1 MGQCNDAYSAIRIA
15 LALADAFG
23 CGVNDLPLSLVL
35 CWFEQKAVCILI
47 ALLALGI
54 RNIRLGPT
62 LPAVPLAGGGARPAG
77 TVRPQAHCHPGSR
90 PAGHSG
96 RVRFRLVILQQT
108 RNSELAVLPV
118 EEISLAPD
126 PDADASAPEAPADSD
141 DTNGTEAAA
150 ASDAPA
156 QAPHTE
162 APAAAQPAAPAVP
175 TLPQT
180 GTTGW
185 MAGVLATWAP
195 PVLPQIK
202 AFLSPECSASLRAN
216 SSKPPYPRAQRRVRR
231 FCLYAAHSSG
241 ARGVSH
247 KKRRNVCSIFGAAVT

>member
-1 MGQCNDAYSAIRIA
+1 MKCRMFA
-15 LALADAFG
+15 L
-23 CGVNDLPLSLVL
+23 S
-35 CWFEQKAVCILI
+35 
-47 ALLALGI
+47 LALGALLCLAPSAAALENQPEVPAPDTAAASQTDTPAAPAEEAAPALTEEVTKEVTATVEVPI
-54 RNIRLGPT
+54 
-62 LPAVPLAGGGARPAG
+62 LPEKPPIQISYTTPEEIGFTWEEDGL
-77 TVRPQAHCHPGSR
+77 
-90 PAGHSG
+90 
-96 RVRFRLVILQQT
+96 
-108 RNSELAVLPV
+108 ELEVAEVLPV

-185 MAGVLATWAP
+185 AAAALAAFGTGLLAAGQRLTC
-195 PVLPQIK
+195 K
-202 AFLSPECSASLRAN
+202 A
-216 SSKPPYPRAQRRVRR
+216 
-231 FCLYAAHSSG
+231 
-241 ARGVSH
+241 
-247 KKRRNVCSIFGAAVT
+247 KRS

>member
-1 MGQCNDAYSAIRIA
+1 MKCRMFA
-15 LALADAFG
+15 L
-23 CGVNDLPLSLVL
+23 S
-35 CWFEQKAVCILI
+35 
-47 ALLALGI
+47 LALGALLCLAPSVAALEPQPEAPAPDTAAASQTDAPAAPAEEAGQALTEEVTKEVTVTVEVPI
-54 RNIRLGPT
+54 
-62 LPAVPLAGGGARPAG
+62 LPEKPPIQISYTTPEEIGFVWEEDGLEREVA
-77 TVRPQAHCHPGSR
+77 
-90 PAGHSG
+90 
-96 RVRFRLVILQQT
+96 
-108 RNSELAVLPV
+108 EVLPV

-185 MAGVLATWAP
+185 AAAALAAFGTGLLAAGQRLTC
-195 PVLPQIK
+195 K
-202 AFLSPECSASLRAN
+202 A
-216 SSKPPYPRAQRRVRR
+216 
-231 FCLYAAHSSG
+231 
-241 ARGVSH
+241 
-247 KKRRNVCSIFGAAVT
+247 KRS

>member
-1 MGQCNDAYSAIRIA
+1 MKCRMFA
-15 LALADAFG
+15 L
-23 CGVNDLPLSLVL
+23 S
-35 CWFEQKAVCILI
+35 
-47 ALLALGI
+47 LALGA
-54 RNIRLGPT
+54 LLCLAPSAAALEPQPEVPAPDTAAASQTDTPAAPT
-62 LPAVPLAGGGARPAG
+62 EPAG
-77 TVRPQAHCHPGSR
+77 QALTEEVTKEVTVTVEVP
-90 PAGHSG
+90 
-96 RVRFRLVILQQT
+96 ILPEKPPIQISYT
-108 RNSELAVLPV
+108 TPEEIGFAWEEDGLELEVAEVLPV

-185 MAGVLATWAP
+185 AAAALAAFGTGLLAAGQCLTR
-195 PVLPQIK
+195 K
-202 AFLSPECSASLRAN
+202 A
-216 SSKPPYPRAQRRVRR
+216 
-231 FCLYAAHSSG
+231 
-241 ARGVSH
+241 
-247 KKRRNVCSIFGAAVT
+247 KRS